1 MPSFRQVIIYG
12 AVHDMGSEVA
22 RVKQRSASRKLVE
35 DLFEDSP
42 RVYVVHYSCE
52 SFYGTNKTGGSTR
65 VTSIAI
71 RNLRSAQTRS
81 WSIHKSAELQ
91 GCLGKIDENFPEL
104 EKAMLEGYFEFLRQ
118 HSNCRFVHWNMRDE
132 NYGFFALEHRLR
144 TLGGTPFELQDDRKV
159 DLARILVEIYGRQY
173 ASHVSESGRKGRI
186 FSIVELNHIA
196 DQDGLTGAQEAEAFV
211 NGEYL
216 KLHQSTLRKL
226 DMFSNIFER
235 MHAKNLKT
243 SGSWFDVNGIHP
255 VYIIEQIKAHWLT
268 TLIIVSGGLIGAAV
282 KYWDAIS
289 KIWGAG
295 SGST

>member
-1 MPSFRQVIIYG
+1 
-12 AVHDMGSEVA
+12 MGSEVA

-35 DLFEDSP
+35 DLFDDSP

-52 SFYGTNKTGGSTR
+52 SFYENATGGSTR

-91 GCLGKIDENFPEL
+91 ECLGRINENFPAL
-104 EKAMLEGYFEFLRQ
+104 EKAMLDGYFDFLRQ

-132 NYGFFALEHRLR
+132 NYGFFALEHRFR
-144 TLGGTPFELQDDRKV
+144 TLGGIPFELQDDRKV

-173 ASHVSESGRKGRI
+173 ASHISASGRKGRI
-186 FSIVELNHIA
+186 FSIVELNNIA
-196 DQDGLTGAQEAEAFV
+196 DQDGLTGAQEAEAFE

-243 SGSWFDVNGIHP
+243 NGSWWDVNGIHP
-255 VYIIEQIKAHWLT
+255 VYVLEQIKSHWFFT
-268 TLIIVSGGLIGAAV
+268 FVIVSAGLIGAAV

-289 KIWGAG
+289 KILRGGGPA
-295 SGST
+295 

>member
-1 MPSFRQVIIYG
+1 
-12 AVHDMGSEVA
+12 MGSEAA
-22 RVKQRSASRKLVE
+22 RIKQRSASRKLVE
-35 DLFEDSP
+35 ELYEDSQ

-52 SFYGTNKTGGSTR
+52 SFYENSTGGSTR

-71 RNLRSAQTRS
+71 RNLRSAQTKS
-81 WSIHKSAELQ
+81 WSIHKSAEL
-91 GCLGKIDENFPEL
+91 LGYLDQINENFPAL

-118 HSNCRFVHWNMRDE
+118 HSHCRFLHWNMRDE

-144 TLGGTPFELQDDRKV
+144 TLGGTPFELQDDKKV
-159 DLARILVEIYGRQY
+159 DLARILVEIYGRKY
-173 ASHVSESGRKGRI
+173 ASHTSKSGRKGRI
-186 FSIVELNHIA
+186 FSIVELNNIA

-235 MHAKNLKT
+235 MHDKSLKT

-255 VYIIEQIKAHWLT
+255 VYIVEQVKAHWVTSLVVLGG
-268 TLIIVSGGLIGAAV
+268 TLLITGYR
-282 KYWDAIS
+282 YWDVVS
-289 KIWGAG
+289 KLWRGAG
-295 SGST
+295 GPA